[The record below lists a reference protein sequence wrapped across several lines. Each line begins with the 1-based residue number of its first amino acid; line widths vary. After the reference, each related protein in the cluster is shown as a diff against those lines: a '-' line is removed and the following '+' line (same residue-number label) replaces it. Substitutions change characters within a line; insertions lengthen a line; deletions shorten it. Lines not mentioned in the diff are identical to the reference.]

1 MPRQARD
8 PLVGEERLVTLKAN
22 LCISDP
28 TMFDVVHL
36 EKKEMTE
43 TLKMLAELKALFC
56 HTFFFSFFF
65 LCFYLF
71 KSFSCILLVLVY
83 LGSPFG
89 F

>member
-22 LCISDP
+22 LCRSDP

-56 HTFFFSFFF
+56 HTFFFSF
-65 LCFYLF
+65 LF
-71 KSFSCILLVLVY
+71 SLLLS
-83 LGSPFG
+83 L
-89 F
+89 